1 MPSSKKA
8 LSSKQLNIHL
18 DQATS
23 TQRDVMNDILRVDL
37 ASEIKEFSQHI
48 QDKIERL
55 DERMRFVNY
64 KFEDVRFWFK
74 RYSISIIYLATIL
87 TLLEALMN
95 SLDIESIHN
104 AVLKIFLKFSPLLFS
119 SLVSLI
125 AALIKFNKY
134 EDKIEDITRASEKCI
149 ITIAKLKEVKE
160 ELYFCKTVES
170 FIKINDRFTRDIYT
184 EYLDSNTNIERQLLD
199 TDYAKYM
206 KKVANN
212 DIKRAEILVNR
223 NKELDN
229 IGRNSGWFLETYIS
243 KLLRK
248 KSNPT
253 LSYPAVQPPLDIEA
267 NLMEMENIMD
277 RRKRCSLTAEHNKK
291 NRPIPYRGG
300 SPPPT
305 RSQVN
310 KITHHTRRK
319 SLLIKEHICVKCR
332 KMYIT
337 DENVERAACP
347 YCYEHNLHQQNK
359 ILSPLSPLTSR
370 DLNLNKHACDI
381 QKRWR
386 GYVTR
391 KNKPL
396 D

>member
-1 MPSSKKA
+1 
-8 LSSKQLNIHL
+8 
-18 DQATS
+18 
-23 TQRDVMNDILRVDL
+23 
-37 ASEIKEFSQHI
+37 
-48 QDKIERL
+48 
-55 DERMRFVNY
+55 
-64 KFEDVRFWFK
+64 
-74 RYSISIIYLATIL
+74 
-87 TLLEALMN
+87 
-95 SLDIESIHN
+95 
-104 AVLKIFLKFSPLLFS
+104 
-119 SLVSLI
+119 LVSLI

-212 DIKRAEILVNR
+212 DVKRAEILVNR

-229 IGRNSGWFLETYIS
+229 IGRNSRWFLETYIS

-248 KSNPT
+248 KSNPYT
-253 LSYPAVQPPLDIEA
+253 YTPSTRPPISSAVSYPIYEEEA
-267 NLMEMENIMD
+267 NLSETP
-277 RRKRCSLTAEHNKK
+277 RKFVPHKKTCSLTAEHNKK
-291 NRPIPYRGG
+291 ERPIPYRGG

-305 RSQVN
+305 RQFNYETRHQNMKSKNSLVKERLCIKCN
-310 KITHHTRRK
+310 KIYVIDINIMRTG
-319 SLLIKEHICVKCR
+319 
-332 KMYIT
+332 
-337 DENVERAACP
+337 CP
-347 YCYEHNLHQQNK
+347 YCDLHNQVISQIDIHGN
-359 ILSPLSPLTSR
+359 STSYA
-370 DLNLNKHACDI
+370 KAAIDI

-386 GYVTR
+386 DHITR
-391 KNKPL
+391 KGRRS

>member
-1 MPSSKKA
+1 MPNFKKPT
-8 LSSKQLNIHL
+8 SSKQLNIQI
-18 DQATS
+18 DQTTN

-37 ASEIKEFSQHI
+37 VSEIKEFSDHI

-74 RYSISIIYLATIL
+74 RYSISIIYLATLL
-87 TLLEALMN
+87 TLIEALMN
-95 SLDIESIHN
+95 SLDIESIPNSIARH
-104 AVLKIFLKFSPLLFS
+104 FFKFSPLLLS

-212 DIKRAEILVNR
+212 DVKRAEILVNR

-248 KSNPT
+248 KSNSAV
-253 LSYPAVQPPLDIEA
+253 SYPIDEEEA
-267 NLMEMENIMD
+267 KLSEIQ
-277 RRKRCSLTAEHNKK
+277 RKFVPHKKTCSLTAEHNKK
-291 NRPIPYRGG
+291 DRPIPYRGG
-300 SPPPT
+300 SPPPI
-305 RSQVN
+305 RQLN
-310 KITHHTRRK
+310 YETRRQNIK
-319 SLLIKEHICVKCR
+319 YENSLVKERQCIKCYKIYVSDVNR
-332 KMYIT
+332 MRT
-337 DENVERAACP
+337 GCP
-347 YCYEHNLHQQNK
+347 YCNLHNQIISPIA
-359 ILSPLSPLTSR
+359 ILGNDIILKNNADSCA
-370 DLNLNKHACDI
+370 KAAIDI

-386 GYVTR
+386 KHITR
-391 KNKPL
+391 KGRL
-396 D
+396 SD